1 MNKDSLREYIFAAQ
15 RGDQQALVELLTY
28 SWGIVH
34 YQCGKLLPSK
44 QSAEK
49 MTTVVLKTV
58 AEKLDSLQEPEKFY
72 NWMGHLT
79 AMRCMRVRATL
90 LENGQ
95 GDTEEEGRSFSFPGT
110 DLNKAETAQ
119 VAVMLADMLEEKQRL
134 NLYLYSLS
142 GLSAKGIAQLTGV
155 TEEAVQAD
163 LQDAQTAIQKQ
174 MQRYAAQGVKFTQAE
189 SLPALLRTDMLLHQ
203 DPEKAARV
211 VYEMLPALDMP
222 TKRPKA
228 APAPRPQ
235 QSVRPQAARPQQGAV
250 RPQTATRPQAA
261 SRPQAARPQQSAQ
274 PSRKNKDA
282 GLIKALALI
291 AALLAVVLI
300 ISVVILVVRTR
311 GAGVT
316 AAVWNTGRAAM
327 QALGREMAIPL
338 L

>member
-15 RGDQQALVELLTY
+15 RGDRKALVELLTY

-34 YQCGKLLPSK
+34 YQCGKLLPSR

-58 AEKLDSLQEPEKFY
+58 AEKLDSLQEPERFY

-95 GDTEEEGRSFSFPGT
+95 ADAAEDKKSFSFPGM

-119 VAVMLADMLEEKQRL
+119 VAVMLADMLEDRQRL

-142 GLSAKGIAQLTGV
+142 GLSAKAISQLTGY
-155 TEEAVQAD
+155 TEAAIQAD

-174 MQRYAAQGVKFTQAE
+174 MQHYASQGVHFTQAE

-203 DPEKAARV
+203 DPERAAQV
-211 VYEMLPALDMP
+211 VYEMLPSLSLPAA
-222 TKRPKA
+222 KRPA
-228 APAPRPQ
+228 AKTAGRPAAPRPQ
-235 QSVRPQAARPQQGAV
+235 QPS
-250 RPQTATRPQAA
+250 
-261 SRPQAARPQQSAQ
+261 RPQQSQRPQQ
-274 PSRKNKDA
+274 PQQDRPQPRPQQPQPRAKNKDA
-282 GLIKALALI
+282 GLVKALALI

-300 ISVVILVVRTR
+300 VSVVILVVRTR
-311 GAGVT
+311 SGSAAAAAYAAGSRT
-316 AAVWNTGRAAM
+316 ARHLFGLRNTFGN
-327 QALGREMAIPL
+327 ALIW
-338 L
+338 

>member
-15 RGDQQALVELLTY
+15 RGDRQALVELLTY

-34 YQCGKLLPSK
+34 YQCGKLLPSR

-58 AEKLDSLQEPEKFY
+58 AEKLDSLQEPERFY

-95 GDTEEEGRSFSFPGT
+95 ADAAEDKKSFSFPGM

-119 VAVMLADMLEEKQRL
+119 VAVMLADMLEDRQRL

-142 GLSAKGIAQLTGV
+142 GLSAKAISQLTGY
-155 TEEAVQAD
+155 TEAAIQAD

-174 MQRYAAQGVKFTQAE
+174 MQYYASQGVHFTQAE

-203 DPEKAARV
+203 DPERATQV
-211 VYEMLPALDMP
+211 VYEMLPSLTLP
-222 TKRPKA
+222 TAKRPAAKA
-228 APAPRPQ
+228 APARPAAA
-235 QSVRPQAARPQQGAV
+235 PAAARPQQPSQ
-250 RPQTATRPQAA
+250 RPKQANRPA
-261 SRPQAARPQQSAQ
+261 QSGK
-274 PSRKNKDA
+274 RKQDA
-282 GLIKALALI
+282 GLIKALAFI

-300 ISVVILVVRTR
+300 VSVIILVVRTR
-311 GAGVT
+311 GSS
-316 AAVWNTGRAAM
+316 AAAAAWKSGNGAVAYVRGMCGR
-327 QALGREMAIPL
+327 LPIF
-338 L
+338 

>member
-15 RGDQQALVELLTY
+15 RGDRKALVELLTY

-34 YQCGKLLPSK
+34 YQCGKLLPSR

-58 AEKLDSLQEPEKFY
+58 AEKLDSLQEPERFY

-95 GDTEEEGRSFSFPGT
+95 ADAAEDKKSFSFPGM

-119 VAVMLADMLEEKQRL
+119 VAVMLADMLEDRQRL

-142 GLSAKGIAQLTGV
+142 GLSAKAISQLTGY
-155 TEEAVQAD
+155 TEAAIQAD

-174 MQRYAAQGVKFTQAE
+174 MQYYAAQGVHFTQAE

-203 DPEKAARV
+203 DPERATQV
-211 VYEMLPALDMP
+211 VYELLPSLTLPAA
-222 TKRPKA
+222 KRPAAKTAAKA
-228 APAPRPQ
+228 APAAPRPQ
-235 QSVRPQAARPQQGAV
+235 QPSRPQQP
-250 RPQTATRPQAA
+250 RQNPPQP
-261 SRPQAARPQQSAQ
+261 RPQQSQ
-274 PSRKNKDA
+274 PRAKNKDA
-282 GLIKALALI
+282 GLVKALALI

-300 ISVVILVVRTR
+300 VSVVILVVRTR
-311 GAGVT
+311 GGSAAAAAYAAGSQT
-316 AAVWNTGRAAM
+316 ARRLLGLRTAFGT
-327 QALGREMAIPL
+327 ALIW
-338 L
+338 

>member
-15 RGDQQALVELLTY
+15 RGDRKALVELLTY

-34 YQCGKLLPSK
+34 YQCGKLLPSR

-58 AEKLDSLQEPEKFY
+58 AEKLDSLQEPERFY

-95 GDTEEEGRSFSFPGT
+95 ADASEDKKSFSFPGM

-119 VAVMLADMLEEKQRL
+119 VAVMLADMLEDRQRL

-142 GLSAKGIAQLTGV
+142 GLSAKAISQLTGY
-155 TEEAVQAD
+155 TEAAIQAD

-174 MQRYAAQGVKFTQAE
+174 MQYYAAQGVHFTQAE

-203 DPEKAARV
+203 DPERATQV
-211 VYEMLPALDMP
+211 VYELLPSLSLPAA
-222 TKRPKA
+222 KRPAAKAAAKA
-228 APAPRPQ
+228 APAAPRPQ
-235 QSVRPQAARPQQGAV
+235 QPSRPQQP
-250 RPQTATRPQAA
+250 RQNPPQP
-261 SRPQAARPQQSAQ
+261 RPQQSQ
-274 PSRKNKDA
+274 PRAKNKDA
-282 GLIKALALI
+282 GLVKALALI

-300 ISVVILVVRTR
+300 VSVVILVVRTR
-311 GAGVT
+311 GGSAAAAAYAAGSQT
-316 AAVWNTGRAAM
+316 ARRLLGLRTAFGN
-327 QALGREMAIPL
+327 ALIW
-338 L
+338 

>member
-15 RGDQQALVELLTY
+15 RGDRQALVELLTY

-34 YQCGKLLPSK
+34 YQCGKLLPSR

-58 AEKLDSLQEPEKFY
+58 AEKLDSLQEPERFY

-95 GDTEEEGRSFSFPGT
+95 ADAAEDKKSFSFPGM

-119 VAVMLADMLEEKQRL
+119 VAVMLADMLEDRQRL
-134 NLYLYSLS
+134 DLYLYSLC
-142 GLSAKGIAQLTGV
+142 GLSAKAISQLTGY
-155 TEEAVQAD
+155 TEAAIQAD

-174 MQRYAAQGVKFTQAE
+174 MQYYASQDVHFTQAE

-203 DPEKAARV
+203 DPERATQV
-211 VYEMLPALDMP
+211 VYEMLPSLTLPAA
-222 TKRPKA
+222 KRPAAKA
-228 APAPRPQ
+228 AKADPAAPRPQ
-235 QSVRPQAARPQQGAV
+235 QPS
-250 RPQTATRPQAA
+250 
-261 SRPQAARPQQSAQ
+261 RPQQSQRPQQSPRPQQ
-274 PSRKNKDA
+274 PGRKRKDA

-300 ISVVILVVRTR
+300 VSVVILVVRTR
-311 GAGVT
+311 GGSAAAAAYAAGSQT
-316 AAVWNTGRAAM
+316 ARRLLGLRTAFGN
-327 QALGREMAIPL
+327 ALIW
-338 L
+338 

>member
-15 RGDQQALVELLTY
+15 RGDRKALVELLTY

-34 YQCGKLLPSK
+34 YQCGKLLPSR

-58 AEKLDSLQEPEKFY
+58 AEKLDSLQEPERFY

-95 GDTEEEGRSFSFPGT
+95 ADASEDKKSFSFPGM

-119 VAVMLADMLEEKQRL
+119 VAVMLADMLEDRQRL

-142 GLSAKGIAQLTGV
+142 GLSAKAISQLTGY
-155 TEEAVQAD
+155 TEAAIQAD

-174 MQRYAAQGVKFTQAE
+174 MQHYASQGVHFTQAE

-203 DPEKAARV
+203 DPERATQV
-211 VYEMLPALDMP
+211 VYELLPSLTLPAA
-222 TKRPKA
+222 KRPAAKAAAKA
-228 APAPRPQ
+228 APAAPRPQ
-235 QSVRPQAARPQQGAV
+235 QPSRPQQP
-250 RPQTATRPQAA
+250 RQNPPQP
-261 SRPQAARPQQSAQ
+261 RPQQSQ
-274 PSRKNKDA
+274 PRAKNKDA
-282 GLIKALALI
+282 GLVKALALI

-300 ISVVILVVRTR
+300 VSVVILVVRTR
-311 GAGVT
+311 GGSAAAAAYAAGSQT
-316 AAVWNTGRAAM
+316 ARRLLGLRTAFGN
-327 QALGREMAIPL
+327 ALIW
-338 L
+338 

>member
-15 RGDQQALVELLTY
+15 RGDQQAIVELLTY

-34 YQCGKLLPSK
+34 YQCGKLLPSR

-58 AEKLDSLQEPEKFY
+58 AEKLNSLQEPEKFY

-95 GDTEEEGRSFSFPGT
+95 GDDDEAERSFSFPGT

-134 NLYLYSLS
+134 NLYLYSLC
-142 GLSAKGIAQLTGV
+142 GLSAKGIAQLTGM

-211 VYEMLPALDMP
+211 VYEVLPALDLP
-222 TKRPKA
+222 AKRPAAKA

-235 QSVRPQAARPQQGAV
+235 QGAARPQQSA
-250 RPQTATRPQAA
+250 RPQTAARPQAA

-282 GLIKALALI
+282 GLIKTLALI

-300 ISVVILVVRTR
+300 VSVVVLVVRTR
-311 GAGVT
+311 SAGVT
-316 AAVWNTGRAAM
+316 AAVWNAGRTAM
-327 QALGREMAIPL
+327 QVLSGGLSSPL
-338 L
+338 F

>member
-15 RGDQQALVELLTY
+15 RGDRQALVELLTY

-34 YQCGKLLPSK
+34 YQCGKLLPSR

-58 AEKLDSLQEPEKFY
+58 AEKLDSLQEPERFY

-95 GDTEEEGRSFSFPGT
+95 ADAAEDKKSFSFPGM

-119 VAVMLADMLEEKQRL
+119 VAVMLADMLEDRQRL

-142 GLSAKGIAQLTGV
+142 GLSAKAISQLTGY
-155 TEEAVQAD
+155 TEAAIQAD

-174 MQRYAAQGVKFTQAE
+174 MQHYAAQGVHFTQAE

-203 DPEKAARV
+203 DPERAAQV
-211 VYEMLPALDMP
+211 VYEMLPSLTLPAA
-222 TKRPKA
+222 KRPAAKAAAKA
-228 APAPRPQ
+228 APAAPRPQ
-235 QSVRPQAARPQQGAV
+235 QPS
-250 RPQTATRPQAA
+250 
-261 SRPQAARPQQSAQ
+261 RPQQSPQQSQHPQQSPRPQQSQ
-274 PSRKNKDA
+274 PRAKNKDA
-282 GLIKALALI
+282 GLVKALALI

-300 ISVVILVVRTR
+300 VSVVILVVRTR
-311 GAGVT
+311 GGSAAAAAYAAGSQT
-316 AAVWNTGRAAM
+316 AQCLLGLRTAFGN
-327 QALGREMAIPL
+327 ALIW
-338 L
+338 

>member
-15 RGDQQALVELLTY
+15 RGDRKALVELLTY

-34 YQCGKLLPSK
+34 YQCGKLLPSR

-58 AEKLDSLQEPEKFY
+58 AEKLDSLQEPERFY

-95 GDTEEEGRSFSFPGT
+95 ADASEDKKSFSFPGM

-119 VAVMLADMLEEKQRL
+119 VAVMLADMLEDRQRL

-142 GLSAKGIAQLTGV
+142 GLSAKAISQLTGY
-155 TEEAVQAD
+155 TEAAIQAD

-174 MQRYAAQGVKFTQAE
+174 MQHYASQGVHFTQAE
-189 SLPALLRTDMLLHQ
+189 SLPVLLRTDMLLHQ
-203 DPEKAARV
+203 DPERATQV
-211 VYEMLPALDMP
+211 VYELLPSLTLPAA
-222 TKRPKA
+222 KRPAAKAAAKA
-228 APAPRPQ
+228 APAAPRPQ
-235 QSVRPQAARPQQGAV
+235 QPSRPQQP
-250 RPQTATRPQAA
+250 RQNPPQP
-261 SRPQAARPQQSAQ
+261 RPQQSQ
-274 PSRKNKDA
+274 PRAKNKDA
-282 GLIKALALI
+282 GLVKALALI

-300 ISVVILVVRTR
+300 VSVVILVVRTR
-311 GAGVT
+311 GGSAAAAAYAAGSQT
-316 AAVWNTGRAAM
+316 ARRLLGLRTAFGN
-327 QALGREMAIPL
+327 ALIW
-338 L
+338 